1 MADQPGLAPR
11 PPSEAP
17 PAAPPPT
24 SPPPRTPLT
33 ETPVATA
40 APPAPG
46 PHRPSTPA
54 EPRAAAGLRERL
66 VSLDVFRGLTIAGM
80 IIVNNP
86 GSWAVP
92 YSPLRHAEWNG
103 LTPTDLVFP
112 FFLFIVG
119 VAMPFSFDRR
129 LAEGASRLRLF
140 EHVVRRTLI
149 LILLGLILAAAPSW
163 PLLTAWTPESQA
175 RWRLLGAYIAAIIG
189 LGALFI
195 DEPPLAW
202 PTATGARLRKVVSGL
217 LLAGA
222 IVLFILSWE
231 TFRTG
236 NGGQPFRVPGV
247 LQRIGLCYLFASLV
261 VMWLGTRGRIVTI
274 GVLLVGYWIVVTS
287 GHAPADYAPAWAA
300 ARPTGVL
307 HDWIDVRLLG
317 DHLYRERP
325 DPEGLLSTL
334 PAIATVLLGVLAGTW
349 LRTPREPRDR
359 AGWLFLAANV
369 LLVLGLWWALVFPLN
384 KKIWTSSYVLVT
396 GGLAMHFLAACYWL
410 VDVYGRRR
418 WAAPF
423 LVIGTN
429 AIAVYFVAGIGKRW
443 LDSAAVASRP
453 DGSPVSAWTWFY
465 EAIRDQ
471 LGNATAGL
479 SGVPAWLYQ
488 LAQVVLS
495 PSLASLACSL
505 ALVIACCLVFVPLYR
520 FKVFIKI

>member
-1 MADQPGLAPR
+1 MSDQPASGPL
-11 PPSEAP
+11 PPFQPA
-17 PAAPPPT
+17 PAASASAT
-24 SPPPRTPLT
+24 PPPRTPLA
-33 ETPVATA
+33 VAPAASDTA
-40 APPAPG
+40 G
-46 PHRPSTPA
+46 PYRPSPPRPSPT
-54 EPRAAAGLRERL
+54 PRALATVRERL

-140 EHVVRRTLI
+140 EHVVRRALI
-149 LILLGLILAAAPSW
+149 LILLGFILAAAPSW
-163 PLLTAWTPESQA
+163 SMLTTWGPESQP
-175 RWRLLGAYIAAIIG
+175 RWLLLGAYVAAVIG
-189 LGALFI
+189 LGVLFI

-202 PTATGARLRKVVSGL
+202 PATTGARIRKIASGV
-217 LLAGA
+217 LLAAA
-222 IVLFILSWE
+222 IVVFALSWE
-231 TFRTG
+231 TFRSG
-236 NGGQPFRVPGV
+236 NGGKPFRIPGV

-274 GVLLVGYWIVVTS
+274 GVLLVGYWLIVTCVP
-287 GHAPADYAPAWAA
+287 APAGYTPDWAA

-317 DHLYRERP
+317 NHLYGERP

-334 PAIATVLLGVLAGTW
+334 PAIATVLLGVVTGTW

-359 AGWLFLAANV
+359 AGWLFLAANLV
-369 LLVLGLWWALVFPLN
+369 LVLGLWWALVFPLN

-396 GGLAMHFLAACYWL
+396 GALAMHFLAACYWL

-423 LVIGTN
+423 LVVGTN
-429 AIAVYFVAGIGKRW
+429 AIAVYFVAGLAARW
-443 LDSAAVASRP
+443 LNSAAVASRL

-465 EAIRDQ
+465 QAIRDQ
-471 LGNATAGL
+471 LGNATAAM
-479 SGVPAWLYQ
+479 SGSPAWLHELGQ
-488 LAQVVLS
+488 AVLS

-505 ALVIACCLVFVPLYR
+505 ALAIACCLLFVPLYR